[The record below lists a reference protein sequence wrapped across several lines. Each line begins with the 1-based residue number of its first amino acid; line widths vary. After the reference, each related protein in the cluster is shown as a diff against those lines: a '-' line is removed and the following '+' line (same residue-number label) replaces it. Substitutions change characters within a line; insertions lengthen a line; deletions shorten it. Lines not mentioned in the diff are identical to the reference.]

1 VKDFAARSIGILQES
16 MRWAPSTT
24 RSHLIEYLL
33 AIDNTSCGLSQHSG
47 LALATES
54 VLNYAGYNRGSGS
67 LGVRTAFVR
76 HLVIKNVLFDADP
89 AVSPSQCAEEDLRPS
104 LTTTFPSILPFVF
117 CN

>member
-33 AIDNTSCGLSQHSG
+33 AIDNTSSGLSQHSG

-67 LGVRTAFVR
+67 LGVRTTCARFVVV
-76 HLVIKNVLFDADP
+76 VIIVIVVMKLMLWDTVWH
-89 AVSPSQCAEEDLRPS
+89 
-104 LTTTFPSILPFVF
+104 
-117 CN
+117 

>member
-1 VKDFAARSIGILQES
+1 

-67 LGVRTAFVR
+67 LGVSTAAFVR
-76 HLVIKNVLFDADP
+76 FSVI
-89 AVSPSQCAEEDLRPS
+89 
-104 LTTTFPSILPFVF
+104 VF
-117 CN
+117 YFLNFRLWQM